1 MSKSRSMLL
10 IFHAFQGSTFNM
22 TCGISHIV
30 LNNGGITVTRIIE
43 GIPLYHE
50 EISPQSPMPF

>member
-1 MSKSRSMLL
+1 MLL